1 MKRSEAHLSASGH
14 ARVRRAFFGHAVVF
28 AAVMVL
34 LIAINLVTQPG
45 NLWFIWPLLGWGL
58 AVALHGARV
67 FLLSGD
73 PHTADASVERAS
85 HGAGISRSGPPR

>member
-1 MKRSEAHLSASGH
+1 
-14 ARVRRAFFGHAVVF
+14 
-28 AAVMVL
+28 
-34 LIAINLVTQPG
+34 
-45 NLWFIWPLLGWGL
+45 LWFIWPLLGWGL